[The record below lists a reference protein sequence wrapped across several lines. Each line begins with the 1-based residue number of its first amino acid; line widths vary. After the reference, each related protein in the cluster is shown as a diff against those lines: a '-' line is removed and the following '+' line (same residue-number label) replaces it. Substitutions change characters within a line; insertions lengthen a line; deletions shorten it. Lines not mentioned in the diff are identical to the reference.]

1 MRRALP
7 ALGVVALLTL
17 LVVGVLYV
25 RRATMSTN
33 TDPVSGTRT
42 EVVVEAAKR
51 REPAY
56 TLEELTTALVTSCRI
71 YVDSQVVEPVT
82 PVGTAR
88 YRVVFYPALND
99 SDQRE
104 LHGCL
109 EDARLDHVLLDV
121 VSMELTAPQPG
132 ADGTG
137 AGASRG

>member
-1 MRRALP
+1 MSRALRIGGGI
-7 ALGVVALLTL
+7 ALVAV

-25 RRATMSTN
+25 RRITISTN
-33 TDPVSGTRT
+33 TDPVAGTRT
-42 EVVVEAAKR
+42 EVVVQAAKK

-71 YVDSQVVEPVT
+71 DVDAEVVEPIT

-88 YRVVFYPALND
+88 YRVVLYPALND

-121 VSMELTAPQPG
+121 LSIELTAPQPG
-132 ADGTG
+132 VGG
-137 AGASRG
+137 APG